1 MKCVTMSRLRV
12 VRWVG
17 REVEE
22 REERME
28 DRERIVEDSRY
39 EITGG
44 LVNRYWYWMMGGATY
59 FVQMAVWLYRRKL
72 L

>member
-22 REERME
+22 REERMD
-28 DRERIVEDSRY
+28 DRERIVEDSR
-39 EITGG
+39 IQ
-44 LVNRYWYWMMGGATY
+44 NSR
-59 FVQMAVWLYRRKL
+59 WLSE
-72 L
+72 